1 MGAGRLPQGLCRSLA
16 QFSKALQPSEKKEKE
31 LTVADGLSIAEIRKR
46 LLGLSVALAEKYEV
60 ESMELFGSYVRE
72 EQSESSDLDVLVTF
86 RTAPSLFKFVE
97 LENLMAETLG
107 VKVDLVMKDVLKP
120 GIRERILEEAVSI

>member
-1 MGAGRLPQGLCRSLA
+1 
-16 QFSKALQPSEKKEKE
+16 
-31 LTVADGLSIAEIRKR
+31 VADGLSIAEIRKR